1 MIVALLF
8 SIVMVS
14 FAPAPV
20 PVPDP
25 AALARALASL
35 PARPTAAA
43 VQDAA
48 LRRATLSPRTAE
60 RWLRRARAAAILPG
74 VTAEYGLRSDQGWQ
88 LDQAAVDGDELSH
101 DLGAGRVVQVRAT
114 WDLDRLIF
122 NADELR
128 AARANLDLA
137 EVRERLL
144 VRVTQ
149 LYFERQ
155 QLLLEIASLPARD
168 GHEAIGRHVRLAE
181 VEAVLAGLTGLRFT
195 RGSPGPP

>member
-1 MIVALLF
+1 VITLALLYTLL
-8 SIVMVS
+8 
-14 FAPAPV
+14 APPPPA

-25 AALARALASL
+25 ALLARALAGL
-35 PARPTAAA
+35 PARPSVAE

-48 LRRATLSPRTAE
+48 LRRATLSPKTA
-60 RWLRRARAAAILPG
+60 RGWLRRARAAAILPG
-74 VTAEYGLRSDQGWQ
+74 ITGEYGLRSDQGWQ
-88 LDQAAVDGDELSH
+88 LDQAAGDGDELSQ
-101 DLGAGRVVQVRAT
+101 DLGAGRVVQLRAT

-128 AARANLDLA
+128 AARASLDLA
-137 EVRERLL
+137 ELRERLL

-181 VEAVLAGLTGLRFT
+181 VEALLTGLTGLRLPRSVQT
-195 RGSPGPP
+195 APPP